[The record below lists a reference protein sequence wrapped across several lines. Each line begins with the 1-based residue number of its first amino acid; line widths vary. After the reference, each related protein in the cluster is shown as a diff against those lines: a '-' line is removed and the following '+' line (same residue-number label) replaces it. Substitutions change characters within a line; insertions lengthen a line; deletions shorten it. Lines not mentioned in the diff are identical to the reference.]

1 MLVASRASSDA
12 RGTIRSVS
20 DRVDA
25 QKDLPTLER
34 GRDLSRVL
42 AFTDGV
48 FAIAIT
54 LLVLQ
59 LEVPADLNTASAVRE
74 GLLDQLPDL
83 TAYAISFVV
92 IGRFWISN
100 HRFMRTV
107 REFDSGLMW
116 LLLLYL
122 GIMVL
127 IPFTSE
133 TIGQYGD
140 YPIATIL
147 YTLNMVALS
156 FAAGLMMHHASRR
169 GLARPEYEWDV
180 DLSYRSSL
188 FTTAVFALSLPLV
201 FVVGPWAPLSWFV
214 LRLDPYERSRNR
226 RYKTN

>member
-1 MLVASRASSDA
+1 MSEDEP
-12 RGTIRSVS
+12 
-20 DRVDA
+20 A
-25 QKDLPTLER
+25 QKNLPSLER
-34 GRDLSRVL
+34 GRDLSRIL

-59 LEVPADLNTASAVRE
+59 LGIPADLDSASAVRE
-74 GLLDQLPDL
+74 VLLEQLPDL
-83 TAYAISFVV
+83 TAYAISFAV
-92 IGRFWISN
+92 IGRFWVSN

-107 REFDSGLMW
+107 QEFDSGLMW

-133 TIGQYGD
+133 MIGQYGE

-147 YTLNMVALS
+147 YTVNMVGLS
-156 FAAGLMMHHASRR
+156 LAGGLMMRHVSRR
-169 GLARPEYEWDV
+169 GLARPEYEWDI

-188 FTTAVFALSLPLV
+188 FTTAVFLLSLPLV
-201 FVVGPWAPLSWFV
+201 FVIGPWTPMSWFA
-214 LRLDPYERSRNR
+214 LRFDPYERSRNR
-226 RYKTN
+226 RYKEA

>member
-1 MLVASRASSDA
+1 M
-12 RGTIRSVS
+12 S
-20 DRVDA
+20 DREKA
-25 QKDLPTLER
+25 QKEPPALER
-34 GRDLSRVL
+34 GRDLSRIL

-59 LEVPADLNTASAVRE
+59 LEVPADLDSASAVRE

-92 IGRFWISN
+92 IGRFWVSN

-122 GIMVL
+122 GTMVL

-133 TIGQYGD
+133 TVGQYGE

-147 YTLNMVALS
+147 YTTNMVALS
-156 FAAGLMMHHASRR
+156 FAGGLMMRHVSRH

-180 DLSYRSSL
+180 EISYRSSL

-201 FVVGPWAPLSWFV
+201 FLLGPWTPMSWFV
-214 LRLDPYERSRNR
+214 LRFDPYERSRNR
-226 RYKTN
+226 RYRES